1 MVEVEVREEYGRVC
15 LGRTLP
21 SEVACGS
28 PQSIR
33 PGESNNCTQNQVVTF
48 PSSFSG
54 VEWRRLVR
62 LRPASVQTRQ
72 VRVLR

>member
-33 PGESNNCTQNQVVTF
+33 PGESNNCT
-48 PSSFSG
+48 
-54 VEWRRLVR
+54 
-62 LRPASVQTRQ
+62 
-72 VRVLR
+72 